1 MKSDNNTLFKTYY
14 ALLLALLLF
23 LLQPSGGSW
32 MWLHNVRWLFV
43 LLVSFIIAQLIT
55 PLAIQAAWYF
65 KILDYPNE
73 RKIHLSPI
81 PRMGG
86 IAVVIAILLSTLRNF
101 QFSSELT
108 GLVIGSSIIYLI
120 GFVDDMHP
128 LPATP
133 RLIGQIFACI
143 IVVKSGVVATF
154 IPPGLPLSETI
165 EAAITVFWLL
175 GIANAVNFLDGVDGL
190 ATGLVS
196 ICAMLFF
203 FIAWPA
209 QSHLSFL
216 TIAVLGACL
225 GFLPYN
231 LRPAKTFMGDAGA
244 TFLGFLVAGL
254 AVMGSWAYENPIVA
268 FSTPLLILGIPIFD
282 MIYTTVSRV
291 RNGSVRSFKQWLEFT
306 GKDHFHHRL
315 MKLGFSQTGTVIFIW
330 SLNLCLGLGALVIR
344 DTGTKGSVLLLL
356 QAVIIFLIIVVL
368 MLTGRETYPGD
379 IK

>member
-1 MKSDNNTLFKTYY
+1 
-14 ALLLALLLF
+14 
-23 LLQPSGGSW
+23 

-43 LLVSFIIAQLIT
+43 LLVSFIIAQLAT

-108 GLVIGSSIIYLI
+108 GLVIGSSVIYLI
-120 GFVDDMHP
+120 GFVDDIHP

-133 RLIGQIFACI
+133 RLIGQILACI
-143 IVVKSGVVATF
+143 IVVKSGVVVTF
-154 IPPGLPLSETI
+154 IPPGFFLSETI
-165 EAAITVFWLL
+165 EAAITIFWLL

-190 ATGLVS
+190 ATGLVAV
-196 ICAMLFF
+196 CAMLFF

-209 QSHLSFL
+209 QSYLSFL
-216 TIAVLGACL
+216 TIAVFGACL

-231 LRPAKTFMGDAGA
+231 IKPAKTFMGDAGA
-244 TFLGFLVAGL
+244 TFLGFLIAGL
-254 AVMGSWAYENPIVA
+254 AVMDSWAYENPIVA

-282 MIYTTVSRV
+282 MIYTTISRV
-291 RNGSVRSFKQWLEFT
+291 RNGSVKSFKQWLEYT

-315 MKLGFSQTGTVIFIW
+315 LKLGLSVPKSVGFIIL
-330 SLNLCLGLGALVIR
+330 LNICLGLGALIIR
-344 DTGTKGSVLLLL
+344 ETGARGSLILLF
-356 QAVIIFLIIVVL
+356 QALVIFLIVVIL
-368 MLTGRETYPGD
+368 MLSGRTLTED
-379 IK
+379 